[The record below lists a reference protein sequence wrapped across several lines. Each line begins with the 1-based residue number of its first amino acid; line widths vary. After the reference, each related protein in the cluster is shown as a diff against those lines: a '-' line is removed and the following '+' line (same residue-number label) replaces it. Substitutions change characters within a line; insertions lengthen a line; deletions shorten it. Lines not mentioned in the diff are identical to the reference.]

1 MHTMYESSKKKR
13 KQGVLGLAFL
23 VKMYYYEYQMVTY
36 HLTKPDAGIPC
47 PARMGRYEK

>member
-1 MHTMYESSKKKR
+1 MYDSSTEKER
-13 KQGVLGLAFL
+13 INILGLAFL